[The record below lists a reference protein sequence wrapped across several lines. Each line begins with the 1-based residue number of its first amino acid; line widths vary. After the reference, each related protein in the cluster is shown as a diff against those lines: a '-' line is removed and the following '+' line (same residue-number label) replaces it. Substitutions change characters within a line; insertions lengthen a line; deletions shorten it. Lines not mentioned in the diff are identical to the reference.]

1 MASVIAARFLTHRK
15 QGVKAKKS
23 SDVIDDMTSLSDGQE
38 NLLDKA
44 HQNEIVESDN
54 EQPLLETVKSKKKKT
69 VRISSD
75 DESIPPIV
83 DNPEQA
89 VPGNIGETDTVLKMS
104 DDPFLLKVKKPNMWS
119 LHAYVEFTSSI
130 IHTARCSKDNLCD
143 KSSTSNVTNDF
154 ETFFDSDIDGLSDGV
169 NHSEGMHS
177 THSLKSRTPTKTP
190 TKVGSKHNTPL
201 YLGSLPEIVDSGIK
215 RNKDIQ
221 MNPFILDEE
230 LIDPLLRDDHKTLPK
245 LRNTDV
251 IQFVRY
257 GQPRPEPSSNVALGY
272 EQTVLKINA
281 VFLTTGLIVES
292 QLSVPADSTI
302 NPGHKIR
309 QVLLLPFGGEIQRL
323 LAYIGTVFETDEFV
337 CLLES
342 GSLILTTR
350 RDGAGAN
357 YNFASSSSASSSPVR
372 SQVPA
377 GLLSGSP
384 VKVST
389 SANANTKGKSSHF
402 PPSLGFKDNVPVYS
416 L

>member
-1 MASVIAARFLTHRK
+1 MAPAKRK

-23 SDVIDDMTSLSDGQE
+23 SDVIDDMTSYVPFLSSCVVISTINFHGISVDHIFVLSLSDGQE

-119 LHAYVEFTSSI
+119 LHADSALTA
-130 IHTARCSKDNLCD
+130 HTQTARCSKDNLCD

-245 LRNTDV
+245 LR
-251 IQFVRY
+251 
-257 GQPRPEPSSNVALGY
+257 
-272 EQTVLKINA
+272 
-281 VFLTTGLIVES
+281 
-292 QLSVPADSTI
+292 
-302 NPGHKIR
+302 
-309 QVLLLPFGGEIQRL
+309 
-323 LAYIGTVFETDEFV
+323 
-337 CLLES
+337 
-342 GSLILTTR
+342 
-350 RDGAGAN
+350 
-357 YNFASSSSASSSPVR
+357 
-372 SQVPA
+372 
-377 GLLSGSP
+377 
-384 VKVST
+384 
-389 SANANTKGKSSHF
+389 
-402 PPSLGFKDNVPVYS
+402 
-416 L
+416 